1 MLKKSNASQEG
12 LKVRLTGEDMKHIS
26 LFEGFTGAAA
36 IDCIVDGEN
45 EAIFIVSPGEGGKIR
60 YSAVRRLE
68 QMIKKPVVVIEYSED
83 PLQFI
88 RNSLSPAKVLEV
100 KMVEHPDGKRTAS
113 VTVSASDRGK
123 AIGRGGRV
131 AQRTRA
137 LAKRYHG
144 IDNVHIM

>member
-1 MLKKSNASQEG
+1 
-12 LKVRLTGEDMKHIS
+12 
-26 LFEGFTGAAA
+26 
-36 IDCIVDGEN
+36 
-45 EAIFIVSPGEGGKIR
+45 
-60 YSAVRRLE
+60 
-68 QMIKKPVVVIEYSED
+68 MIKKPVVVIEYSED